1 MALTAAIGIGSLNLS
16 VENIMSFPIMLP
28 PTDEQQC
35 IVNLL
40 DHKCKTI
47 EKVIVEK
54 ETLISDLEAY
64 KKSLIFEV
72 VTGKRK
78 VV

>member
-1 MALTAAIGIGSLNLS
+1 MNARELLISTSEKIDDIIL
-16 VENIMSFPIMLP
+16 EK
-28 PTDEQQC
+28 
-35 IVNLL
+35 NLL
-40 DHKCKTI
+40 
-47 EKVIVEK
+47 V
-54 ETLISDLEAY
+54 SDLEAY